1 MRRDIVTY
9 DSNFAENEELLD
21 VIPDILSE
29 LKKKTD
35 LFKKQIEAMK
45 PKSEKCFDDLTFKYN
60 ELLKIEKVKRKR
72 DAGTRAILALARR
85 IM

>member
-9 DSNFAENEELLD
+9 DSNFAENE
-21 VIPDILSE
+21 
-29 LKKKTD
+29 KTD
-35 LFKKQIEAMK
+35 LFKKQIDAMK